1 MDFGDTS
8 EFSHPDFT
16 ETDLPSIKTHL
27 AQALAQLDRAVHVA
41 SNTSNGNIKALAP
54 RLRGVR
60 DTAHQLLNTL
70 NRRF

>member
-1 MDFGDTS
+1 MDFGDAS

-16 ETDLPSIKTHL
+16 ETDLPAIKTHL

-41 SNTSNGNIKALAP
+41 SHTSNGNVTALVP

>member
-16 ETDLPSIKTHL
+16 ETDLPAIRTHL

-41 SNTSNGNIKALAP
+41 SNTTNGNIKALVP
-54 RLRGVR
+54 RLPELR
-60 DTAHQLLNTL
+60 DTNHQLLNTL